1 MIDEIQSLLEQYRTW
16 LRDKTSI
23 RQVNDWVEITTP
35 YMDRHNDLLQIYAKR
50 SEDGFLL
57 TDDGYI
63 LDDLE
68 QSGWRMEGNHR
79 LGLLIVTLNGFG
91 VQRVGNELQVQVS
104 RESFAQRKHNLVQA
118 MLAVNDLF
126 YLAQPRVENLFY
138 DDVVSWLD
146 SSQIRYVPNAKF
158 TGASGYDHLFQ
169 FSIPRSA
176 QQPERI
182 LRTINRPTREQAQ
195 IAAFSW
201 IDIREVR
208 PERARAYAILNDSA
222 RNVSPNVLEAM
233 RSYEVR
239 PVIWSEREQVREE
252 LAA

>member
-1 MIDEIQSLLEQYRTW
+1 MIDEIQSLLEQYRIW

-23 RQVNDWVEITTP
+23 RQVNDWVQITTP

-50 SEDGFLL
+50 SKDGFLL

-68 QSGWRMEGNHR
+68 QSGCRMEGNHR
-79 LGLLIVTLNGFG
+79 LGLLTVTLNGFG
-91 VQRVGNELQVQVS
+91 VRREGNELQVQVS
-104 RESFAQRKHNLVQA
+104 RENFAQRKHNLLQA

-138 DDVVSWLD
+138 DDVVGWLD
-146 SSQIRYVPNAKF
+146 KSEIRYVANAKF

-169 FSIPRSA
+169 FSIPKST

-208 PERARAYAILNDSA
+208 PEGARAYAILNDFG
-222 RNVSPNVLEAM
+222 RKVSPNVLEAM
-233 RSYEVR
+233 QSYEVR
-239 PVIWSEREQVREE
+239 PIVWSEREQVREE

>member
-1 MIDEIQSLLEQYRTW
+1 MIDEIERLLKEYRAW

-23 RQVNDWVEITTP
+23 RQVNNWVEITTP
-35 YMDRHNDLLQIYAKR
+35 YLDRHNDLLQIYAKR
-50 SEDGFLL
+50 SQDGFLL

-68 QSGWRMEGNHR
+68 QSGCRMEGNQR
-79 LGLLIVTLNGFG
+79 LGLLNVTLNGFG
-91 VQRVGNELQVQVS
+91 VKRAGKELQVQVS

-126 YLAQPRVENLFY
+126 YLAQPRVESLFY
-138 DDVVSWLD
+138 EDVVSWLD
-146 SSQIRYVPNAKF
+146 LSRIRYVPNVKF

-169 FSIPRSA
+169 FSIPRSER
-176 QQPERI
+176 QPERI

-208 PERARAYAILNDSA
+208 PEGARAYAILNDSS
-222 RNVSPNVLEAM
+222 RVVPPNVLEAM
-233 RSYEVR
+233 QSYEVH

>member
-23 RQVNDWVEITTP
+23 REVNEWVEITTP

-50 SEDGFLL
+50 SRDGFLL

-68 QSGWRMEGNHR
+68 QSGCRMEGNHR
-79 LGLLIVTLNGFG
+79 LALLAVTLNGFG
-91 VQRVGNELQVQVS
+91 VQKEGNELQVQVS
-104 RESFAQRKHNLVQA
+104 RETFARRKHNLLQA

-126 YLAQPRVENLFY
+126 YLAQPRVASLFY
-138 DDVVSWLD
+138 DDVVTWLD
-146 SSQIRYVPNAKF
+146 KSQIRYVANAKF
-158 TGASGYDHLFQ
+158 TGASGYDHLYQ
-169 FSIPRSA
+169 FSIPKSTR
-176 QQPERI
+176 QPERM

-201 IDIREVR
+201 IDIRDVR
-208 PERARAYAILNDSA
+208 PEGARTYAILNDSSHS
-222 RNVSPNVLEAM
+222 VSPNVLEAM
-233 RSYEVR
+233 RSYEVL
-239 PVIWSEREQVREE
+239 PIVWSERERVREE